1 MFNLELFKLGLF
13 SKNPWPAELLT
24 QTEQTPGLRMAF
36 SKLLQH
42 QSVERPKKVP
52 KGGAALLSRVRI
64 PAAAKGGIKNPSRV
78 ISELN
83 KEKVARIRKN

>member
-1 MFNLELFKLGLF
+1 MVEC
-13 SKNPWPAELLT
+13 SKSGA
-24 QTEQTPGLRMAF
+24 
-36 SKLLQH
+36 
-42 QSVERPKKVP
+42 